1 MFPNLEAE
9 MAREKI
15 SIKKLSELTG
25 INYETLKLKFRGVT
39 EFKLGEMLLVKR
51 KVFNGET
58 LDYLF
63 ATEEDPADR
72 NLNDCALSASPGSG
86 SLKDRMIAKA
96 EYDAIQNCMKAVEEQ
111 PTAYDVENMISEV
124 EVKMKA
130 MWYFLDCHSAQ
141 CDNESGGDCGYCKK
155 DFYDEIDKIV
165 EQLKNE
171 LSNH

>member
-1 MFPNLEAE
+1 MRLIDAD
-9 MAREKI
+9 K
-15 SIKKLSELTG
+15 
-25 INYETLKLKFRGVT
+25 
-39 EFKLGEMLLVKR
+39 LLVH
-51 KVFNGET
+51 
-58 LDYLF
+58 
-63 ATEEDPADR
+63 
-72 NLNDCALSASPGSG
+72 LNDCALSASPDSG
-86 SLKDRMIAKA
+86 SLKDRMIARV
-96 EYDAIQNCMKAVEEQ
+96 EYDAIQNCMKAVESQ

>member
-1 MFPNLEAE
+1 MIRRKKYNFRKGDIIDVEEFHDGRYGAPG
-9 MAREKI
+9 EKRQ
-15 SIKKLSELTG
+15 K
-25 INYETLKLKFRGVT
+25 R
-39 EFKLGEMLLVKR
+39 VKPTQ
-51 KVFNGET
+51 E
-58 LDYLF
+58 
-63 ATEEDPADR
+63 
-72 NLNDCALSASPGSG
+72 
-86 SLKDRMIAKA
+86 
-96 EYDAIQNCMKAVEEQ
+96 QMKAVEEQ

>member
-1 MFPNLEAE
+1 ML
-9 MAREKI
+9 AR
-15 SIKKLSELTG
+15 
-25 INYETLKLKFRGVT
+25 
-39 EFKLGEMLLVKR
+39 
-51 KVFNGET
+51 
-58 LDYLF
+58 
-63 ATEEDPADR
+63 
-72 NLNDCALSASPGSG
+72 
-86 SLKDRMIAKA
+86 A
-96 EYDAIQNCMKAVEEQ
+96 EYNAIQNCMNAVEEQ

-171 LSNH
+171 LEQSLTILDYLASMGGNPEWSLSYLRWRS